1 MIKEKAKK
9 IARIRRQKKIRK
21 KIFGTNNSPRLCVS
35 RTLNN
40 IYAQLVN
47 DAETKT
53 LAACSTLSAE
63 IKDKISKG
71 GNIEA
76 ARLVGELIA
85 QKAKIIGIKKVVFDR
100 AGYLYHGR
108 VKALAEE
115 VRKNGLEF

>member
-1 MIKEKAKK
+1 MIKKEGKK
-9 IARIRRQKKIRK
+9 SLRIKRHKKIRK
-21 KIFGTNNSPRLCVS
+21 KVFGTTTSPRLCVS
-35 RTLNN
+35 RSLNN

-47 DAETKT
+47 DTETKT
-53 LAACSTLSAE
+53 LAACSTLSVE

-76 ARLVGELIA
+76 ATLVGELIA

-108 VKALAEE
+108 VKALAEGA
-115 VRKNGLEF
+115 RKRGLEF